1 MKKTLS
7 SILIVIIMLSM
18 VVIAGDSMTLGN
30 IDSTW
35 GSVDQ
40 GVGASPG
47 ATCLRYS
54 DGPSGANASPNNFD
68 GGITM
73 KTNDPSIQN
82 GDNTNWN
89 QVRYGRPSG
98 KSGCGSDTSTYYF
111 GRQSG
116 LAFNG
121 VDAVVYTPPEEP
133 TDYGVLEE
141 FVLGKMCHVN
151 NPISANN
158 AFEWTTANL
167 TISDVDCGPNGIVV
181 DKDGNPVPEGKVDL
195 TYTFSVQL
203 DETTNSGTCRYP
215 SVTLCAD
222 AVIPG
227 QASGNNLYCQYEN
240 NTVDSLVAFIGFTPV
255 GLDDSC
261 VGQTF
266 NPDNT
271 MGIFISQEGS
281 INCACVWAAI
291 TNITPSAVQM
301 NYFEAEGGVEEI
313 VISWQT
319 AFETDNLGF
328 NIYRSESML
337 REGAV
342 QLNDAL
348 IVSLVPPGSTYG
360 ADYLFVDTTAKPYTT
375 YFYWL
380 EDFDVNGEVTSHGPV
395 RAEWVD

>member
-1 MKKTLS
+1 
-7 SILIVIIMLSM
+7 
-18 VVIAGDSMTLGN
+18 
-30 IDSTW
+30 
-35 GSVDQ
+35 
-40 GVGASPG
+40 
-47 ATCLRYS
+47 
-54 DGPSGANASPNNFD
+54 
-68 GGITM
+68 
-73 KTNDPSIQN
+73 
-82 GDNTNWN
+82 
-89 QVRYGRPSG
+89 
-98 KSGCGSDTSTYYF
+98 
-111 GRQSG
+111 
-116 LAFNG
+116 
-121 VDAVVYTPPEEP
+121 
-133 TDYGVLEE
+133 
-141 FVLGKMCHVN
+141 
-151 NPISANN
+151 
-158 AFEWTTANL
+158 
-167 TISDVDCGPNGIVV
+167 
-181 DKDGNPVPEGKVDL
+181 
-195 TYTFSVQL
+195 
-203 DETTNSGTCRYP
+203 
-215 SVTLCAD
+215 
-222 AVIPG
+222 
-227 QASGNNLYCQYEN
+227 
-240 NTVDSLVAFIGFTPV
+240 
-255 GLDDSC
+255 
-261 VGQTF
+261 
-266 NPDNT
+266 